1 MEDRRKLIEKSI
13 ESIYAIRNKIV
24 SEMHQSFGALQIT
37 HSQWIVLRL
46 IKMNGNISIKNLAG
60 LLGTTSSATTQIV
73 DSLVSKE
80 LLFRKRNPDDRRVL
94 KVTLT
99 DKSTIQFDSIK
110 NKSFHTLSSLFDV
123 LDDRELLKYCELS
136 SKITG
141 GISAELSEHRACK
154 ETSAGNYKKPF
165 LRQ

>member
-13 ESIYAIRNKIV
+13 ESIYSIRNKIV
-24 SEMHQSFGALQIT
+24 SEMHQSFGVLQIT

-99 DKSTIQFDSIK
+99 EKSTIQFDSIK

-123 LDDRELLKYCELS
+123 LDDEELLRYCELS

-141 GISAELSEHRACK
+141 SISPEPAGQRDCK
-154 ETSAGNYKKPF
+154 
-165 LRQ
+165 

>member
-1 MEDRRKLIEKSI
+1 MNDRRKLIEKSV

-24 SEMHQSFGALQIT
+24 SEMHQSFSMLQIT

-46 IKMNGNISIKNLAG
+46 IKINGSISIKNLAG
-60 LLGTTSSATTQIV
+60 LLGTSSSATTQIV

-99 DKSTIQFDSIK
+99 EKATIQFDSIK
-110 NKSFHTLSSLFDV
+110 NKSFNTLSSLFDV
-123 LDDRELLKYCELS
+123 LDDEELSNYCRLS

-141 GISAELSEHRACK
+141 NISSGLTGQRACK
-154 ETSAGNYKKPF
+154 STPAGK
-165 LRQ
+165 

>member
-13 ESIYAIRNKIV
+13 ESIYSIRNKIV
-24 SEMHQSFGALQIT
+24 SEMHQSFGVLQIT

-99 DKSTIQFDSIK
+99 EKSTIQFDSIK

-123 LDDRELLKYCELS
+123 LDDEELLRYCELS
-136 SKITG
+136 SKITSS
-141 GISAELSEHRACK
+141 ISPEPAGQRDCK
-154 ETSAGNYKKPF
+154 
-165 LRQ
+165 